1 MIGSLIGGKLSD
13 KLGRRK
19 ALLVDDFIF
28 IVGTVLCTFAP
39 RYAILVIGRLIVG
52 FGVGISS
59 SVIPLFITEI
69 SPVRIRGQIGGS
81 FLLIF
86 YFYYYLFLFLIIIFI
101 FIYFY
106 FYLLFLLVLFFVF
119 INFIFYYLFLFYFLL
134 IFIFIIYFCFIFY

>member
-1 MIGSLIGGKLSD
+1 MNLIQKKKKKGGMIGSLIGGKLSD

-81 FLLIF
+81 FLL
-86 YFYYYLFLFLIIIFI
+86 LIIIFI
-101 FIYFY
+101 IIYFY
-106 FYLLFLLVLFFVF
+106 F
-119 INFIFYYLFLFYFLL
+119 
-134 IFIFIIYFCFIFY
+134 